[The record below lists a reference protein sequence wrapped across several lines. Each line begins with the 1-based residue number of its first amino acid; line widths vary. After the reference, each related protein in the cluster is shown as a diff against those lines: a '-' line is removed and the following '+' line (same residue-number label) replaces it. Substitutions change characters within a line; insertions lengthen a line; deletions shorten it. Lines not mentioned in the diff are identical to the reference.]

1 MIAIPALLFL
11 AIAIGCAAMWKP
23 VACLQENHPRWAVLT
38 LIGGAG
44 AAFGIGAT
52 SILFFVV
59 QLIAPGM
66 FWVDWIVEIA
76 ALGWLIFEARR
87 VQVAKPVA
95 MGPNLVATGA
105 LLAVIALSTFAMT
118 QAWELHPFGNWDAWS
133 IWNLRAK
140 FLLAGKLAWSPL
152 LANTHPEY
160 PLLHSGAVARLWAA
174 GGLLEIA
181 PKAIGYT
188 FFLALLAIVTG
199 GIAIARGSLAGLIA
213 GVTLGS
219 TATLIDQAPTQ
230 YADVPIAAFFAAAA
244 IFVMIERPIWAGV
257 FAGFALWTKDEGA
270 MFGVLLLAVV
280 AMFRMRRLAR
290 VAIGM
295 IPGAAVYFFFKIAL
309 APHVAGLFGAGT
321 FSRLMNGGRWG
332 VVLGGMLSQVISLG
346 ASWMHPALILIVY
359 AIGVRLRVD
368 SRRDAYMWTA
378 LAAATIAGYGAVM
391 VAQSND
397 VLWQVN
403 TAADRLVLQWWPLA
417 IIAVM
422 MWLRPAEELT
432 AVEAS
437 RKKRK

>member
-1 MIAIPALLFL
+1 
-11 AIAIGCAAMWKP
+11 
-23 VACLQENHPRWAVLT
+23 
-38 LIGGAG
+38 
-44 AAFGIGAT
+44 
-52 SILFFVV
+52 
-59 QLIAPGM
+59 
-66 FWVDWIVEIA
+66 
-76 ALGWLIFEARR
+76 
-87 VQVAKPVA
+87 
-95 MGPNLVATGA
+95 
-105 LLAVIALSTFAMT
+105 
-118 QAWELHPFGNWDAWS
+118 
-133 IWNLRAK
+133 
-140 FLLAGKLAWSPL
+140 
-152 LANTHPEY
+152 
-160 PLLHSGAVARLWAA
+160 
-174 GGLLEIA
+174 
-181 PKAIGYT
+181 
-188 FFLALLAIVTG
+188 
-199 GIAIARGSLAGLIA
+199 
-213 GVTLGS
+213 
-219 TATLIDQAPTQ
+219 
-230 YADVPIAAFFAAAA
+230 
-244 IFVMIERPIWAGV
+244 
-257 FAGFALWTKDEGA
+257 
-270 MFGVLLLAVV
+270 
-280 AMFRMRRLAR
+280 
-290 VAIGM
+290 
-295 IPGAAVYFFFKIAL
+295 L